1 MTQTSD
7 FVIKMIASNK
17 EMSTQPEDTEV
28 VSDYINEIQKIDIT
42 KNSLITL
49 KSKFENILSEA
60 LN

>member
-1 MTQTSD
+1 
-7 FVIKMIASNK
+7 MIASNK